1 MHAWLIEPHELGAGL
16 ATAVV
21 LAERGVQGIELIARE
36 LPGETSEGS
45 GAMWRPVFYEGDA
58 DGSQVRRLLERRCY
72 LLV

>member
-1 MHAWLIEPHELGAGL
+1 MHACVVDHELGAGL

-21 LAERGVQGIELIARE
+21 LAERGVQGIELIAHE

-58 DGSQVRRLLERRCY
+58 DGSQVRRLLERRCN